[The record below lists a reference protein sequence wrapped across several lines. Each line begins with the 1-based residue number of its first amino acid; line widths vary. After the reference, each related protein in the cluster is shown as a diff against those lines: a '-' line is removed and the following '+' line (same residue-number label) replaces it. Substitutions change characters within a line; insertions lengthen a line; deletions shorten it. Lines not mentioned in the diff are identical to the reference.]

1 MTITT
6 QSATERIVSAANNT
20 VWGEELLNSAIN
32 VVALGMTEPEHDAWF
47 QAASAASM
55 LSERHTES
63 AAFGRVYS
71 MVEYGI
77 VGYDRMMS
85 LRQAWLDARVD
96 GEQFD
101 ID

>member
-6 QSATERIVSAANNT
+6 QSATERIVSATNNT
-20 VWGEELLNSAIN
+20 AWGDALLNCGIDAVS
-32 VVALGMTEPEHDAWF
+32 LGMTEQEHSAWF
-47 QAASAASM
+47 QAASAASV
-55 LSERHTES
+55 LTECHTDS
-63 AAFGRVYS
+63 AAFGRVFA

-77 VGYDRMMS
+77 VGYDRMMA
-85 LRQAWLDARVD
+85 LRQAWLDSRVD